1 MRQFSYPNSQFT
13 SILGGASIGWKLNV
27 YDTGTTDFA
36 SIYSNLAQTTPTANP
51 VIADADGFLASFYWT
66 GTVDVVLTDENDNL
80 IDSATGIQDLVS
92 TISAVVVAGNISLPY
107 GAASGSGDTITAT
120 LPITA
125 DFSDGGV
132 FIVRANANNAGT
144 INTPNLQINSYAS
157 RRIKKIGG
165 SALVANDIVSGMN
178 CLLVY
183 HEAQDSYYLLN
194 PNASYLN
201 RDGTA
206 KMLGAIDMDSHKITN
221 LTAGTANG
229 DAVNYLQLG
238 GDSSREFSVATATTG
253 NSAVNKTQ
261 FDAKTGQATD
271 TASGIVEKATQ
282 AETNNGTTDKFP
294 DAALIKAAT
303 FTPKA
308 FVVFTANTSTAT
320 INSSYNVATVVRDAV
335 GQYTITFSNTLSTT
349 PSVSVDVLD
358 TSAEGGFG
366 GSVVVYKIAR
376 CKTASTTTLTLTV
389 RTVSVDGNGV
399 GVVAY
404 ADTNTVS
411 VTVL

>member
-1 MRQFSYPNSQFT
+1 MAKIVKPDLTYQWASAAGGGSVTPSGGKIQTGHIVEKPNYEYMNWLQNRQDTSIAYTFQMGVPEWDSLVEYQYHANYKSYVQRNGLIYKALQVGTNKDPATEAAYWALAFDNYGSAATVQSNLTTHITNYGTLASLSNAATARTNLDVYSTTQVNDALALKALLGGSNSQLF
-13 SILGGASIGWKLNV
+13 
-27 YDTGTTDFA
+27 
-36 SIYSNLAQTTPTANP
+36 
-51 VIADADGFLASFYWT
+51 
-66 GTVDVVLTDENDNL
+66 
-80 IDSATGIQDLVS
+80 
-92 TISAVVVAGNISLPY
+92 
-107 GAASGSGDTITAT
+107 
-120 LPITA
+120 
-125 DFSDGGV
+125 
-132 FIVRANANNAGT
+132 
-144 INTPNLQINSYAS
+144 
-157 RRIKKIGG
+157 
-165 SALVANDIVSGMN
+165 LVANGTTG
-178 CLLVY
+178 Y
-183 HEAQDSYYLLN
+183 EAVNKSQLDTKA
-194 PNASYLN
+194 P
-201 RDGTA
+201 
-206 KMLGAIDMDSHKITN
+206 
-221 LTAGTANG
+221 TAGNA
-229 DAVNYLQLG
+229 AQ
-238 GDSSREFSVATATTG
+238 EFAVATATTG

-366 GSVVVYKIAR
+366 SSAVVYKIAR

-389 RTVSVDGNGV
+389 RTVSVDSNGV